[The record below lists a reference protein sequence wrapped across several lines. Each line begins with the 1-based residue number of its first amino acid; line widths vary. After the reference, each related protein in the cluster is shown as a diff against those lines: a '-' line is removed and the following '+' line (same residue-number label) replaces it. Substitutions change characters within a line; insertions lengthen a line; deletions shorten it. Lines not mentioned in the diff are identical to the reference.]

1 MQRTARTKHVSLLA
15 AWALAF
21 GCAVGWDSFVW
32 PWTTFLPKAG
42 PLGTI
47 VGLVIGGLVMTVI
60 AWNYHCMINR
70 HPGPGGIYSYATE
83 AFGIDHGFI
92 CSWFLCL
99 TYMAIVWS
107 DATALNILADYALG
121 DFLHFGFRYT
131 VVGFEVYLGNVL
143 LSLAAI
149 AVAAAICCRRRLSCR
164 AQTVLALFFAVG
176 VVICFAAAASSHT
189 GGFRTMAPTFHP
201 DASGSKPFMQ
211 ILGIVTLSPW
221 LFVGFEA
228 ISNLSG
234 EFNFPLRK
242 SFGVMAAALAASVVA
257 YVFLALLPV
266 LAPDSAYA
274 NWVDFISG
282 MGASDRSALDAASRH
297 LGKAGM
303 AVISAT
309 LVGALFTNLVGN
321 TIAASRL
328 MAAMA
333 DDGVLPAW
341 LRKRNRDGV
350 PRNAVLTLAMVS
362 LIIVWLGRTVIGI
375 VVEIALVSA
384 GVSYAYTSAATL
396 KFARK
401 TGDRLGKVTGF
412 FGLVL
417 SVLVS
422 LIFILLTF
430 MAENSMVAGAS
441 CLIIIVWC
449 IVGLVSFLSIF
460 RGDRHRRFGHST
472 VVWISLLAMIL
483 IMLVMWIRQTTYN
496 TTANA
501 FDDLIRHHAEACT
514 SAPDD
519 ELGHDD
525 EMKEMLLAKK
535 TFLNHSILLN
545 SYAQI
550 GLIVLAFGLMFSLYA
565 ILRRREREIE
575 EEKSRA
581 KNYFFSTVSHDIRTP
596 LNAIIGFSEML
607 KEGFQ
612 AEEERKRAL
621 DAIILSGK
629 TLLGLVNDILD
640 LSKLESGKMEIVPE
654 PLDCPRLLQELMD
667 AFRVSSGKPKVEM
680 RCNVAPMPLLLLDPQ
695 RIRQIVFNL
704 VGNAVKFTDK
714 GHVELRAS
722 FDQPVESDSGVF
734 RIDVEDTGCGISD
747 KDKARIGSAYV
758 QVGAKLARNG
768 GTGLGLAICSQLAA
782 AMGGKLDF
790 DSVLGR
796 GSRFSIIIPG
806 VKTAAAPAATRDT
819 FSVAK
824 PNTGN
829 AEANR
834 RLKHILIVDDM
845 GVNLMV
851 LKAHLKNVGDFN
863 VAMASDGVQAL
874 EILNAPGTEPFDL
887 VLTDMWMP
895 NMDGDKLVK
904 AIRANP
910 SLSSLRVIAVTA
922 DVALRGKFAKMGFDG
937 ILLKPITHDNLR
949 AILYEGG

>member
-1 MQRTARTKHVSLLA
+1 MQRIARTKHVSLIA

-32 PWTTFLPKAG
+32 PWTTFLPQAG

-70 HPGPGGIYSYATE
+70 QPGPGGIYNYATA

-107 DATALNILADYALG
+107 DAMALIILADYAFG
-121 DFLHFGFRYT
+121 DFFHFGFHYT
-131 VVGFEVYLGNVL
+131 VAGFEVYLGNAL
-143 LSLAAI
+143 LSLSAI
-149 AVAAAICCRRRLSCR
+149 AVSAAICCRRRLSCR
-164 AQTVLALFFAVG
+164 AQTVFAFVFAVG
-176 VVICFAAAASSHT
+176 VVVFFAAAASSHT
-189 GGFRTMAPTFHP
+189 GGFRTMAPAFHP
-201 DASGSKPFMQ
+201 DAGGSGPFMQ

-242 SFGVMAAALAASVVA
+242 SFGVMAAALAASVIA

-266 LAPDSAYA
+266 LAPDGAYA
-274 NWVDFISG
+274 NWVDCVSG
-282 MGASDRSALDAASRH
+282 IGASDQAALDAASHH
-297 LGKAGM
+297 LGKAGV
-303 AVISAT
+303 AVIGAT

-321 TIAASRL
+321 TVAASRL

-333 DDGVLPAW
+333 DDGVLPSW
-341 LRKRNRDGV
+341 LGKQNRDGV
-350 PRNAVLTLAMVS
+350 PRNAVLTIAAIS
-362 LIIVWLGRTVIGI
+362 LLIVWLGRTVIGI

-396 KFARK
+396 KFARLS
-401 TGDRLGKVTGF
+401 GDRLGKATGLC
-412 FGLVL
+412 GLVL

-422 LIFILLTF
+422 LIFIVLTF
-430 MAENSMVAGAS
+430 MGEDSMMAGAS

-460 RGDRHRRFGHST
+460 RSDRHRRFGQST

-496 TTANA
+496 TTATA
-501 FDDLIRHHAEACT
+501 FDDLIHHHTEACT
-514 SAPDD
+514 PVTDD
-519 ELGHDD
+519 GRGHDD
-525 EMKEMLLAKK
+525 DMREMLLAKK
-535 TFLNHSILLN
+535 NFLNHSILLN

-550 GLIVLAFGLMFSLYA
+550 GLIVLAFGLMFCLYA
-565 ILRRREREIE
+565 ILHRREREVE
-575 EEKSRA
+575 EEKTRA

-607 KEGFQ
+607 REGFPT
-612 AEEERKRAL
+612 EEEREHAL
-621 DAIILSGK
+621 DAIVLSGK
-629 TLLGLVNDILD
+629 TLLGLINDILD

-654 PLDCPRLLQELMD
+654 PMDCPLMLHELMD
-667 AFRVSSGKPKVEM
+667 AFRVSSGKPEVAIRCKVES
-680 RCNVAPMPLLLLDPQ
+680 MPLLMLDPQ

-704 VGNAVKFTDK
+704 VGNAVKFTTK

-722 FDQPVESDSGVF
+722 FDQPAGADSGVF

-747 KDKARIGSAYV
+747 EDKARIGSAYV

-790 DSVLGR
+790 DSVLGV
-796 GSRFSIIIPG
+796 GSRFSVIIPG
-806 VKTAAAPAATRDT
+806 VKPAPAQTSTQDASAEAESCPTND
-819 FSVAK
+819 
-824 PNTGN
+824 
-829 AEANR
+829 EANR
-834 RLKHILIVDDM
+834 HLKHILIVDDM

-851 LKAHLKNVGDFN
+851 LKAHLKNIGDFN
-863 VAMASDGVQAL
+863 VEMATDGVQAL
-874 EILNAPGTEPFDL
+874 EILNAPGAEPFDL

-904 AIRANP
+904 AIRQIP

-922 DVALRGKFAKMGFDG
+922 DVALRNQFVKMGFNG
-937 ILLKPITHDNLR
+937 ILLKPITRENLR
-949 AILYEGG
+949 AVLYENA